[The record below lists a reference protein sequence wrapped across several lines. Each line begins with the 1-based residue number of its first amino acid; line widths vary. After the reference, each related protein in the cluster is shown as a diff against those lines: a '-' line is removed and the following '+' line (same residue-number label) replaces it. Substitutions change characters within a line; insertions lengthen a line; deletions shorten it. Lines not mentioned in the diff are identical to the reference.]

1 MEVGCSFLRTMANKL
16 VSKKSDLEH
25 ILSTINQEFG
35 NGSIMRLGDAS
46 HMNVKTFS
54 SGSTELDV
62 ALGGGY
68 PRGRIIEIYGPESS
82 GKTTLALQA
91 IAQMQKLGGIAAFVD
106 MEHALDP
113 LYAAAIGV
121 DIDQMLV
128 SQPHSGEMAMELV
141 EQLVRSKS
149 VDLIV
154 VDSVAA
160 LVTEAELQADM
171 GDFPTTSIAWLMSKA
186 LRRLMNCLHSQC
198 TVIFLNQ
205 LRFKIGVVYGNPETT
220 TGGNALKYYASM
232 RLDTRRIQT
241 LKRGSEEYGIR
252 VKVKVAKNKIAPPFR
267 AAEVDMIFG
276 KGIFNVNALNEL
288 AATNGQVDSDLLLCR

>member
-1 MEVGCSFLRTMANKL
+1 MANKL

>member
-1 MEVGCSFLRTMANKL
+1 MANKL

-25 ILSTINQEFG
+25 TLSTINREFG

-54 SGSTELDV
+54 SGATELDL

-68 PRGRIIEIYGPESS
+68 PRGRIIEIYGSESS

-121 DIDQMLV
+121 ASDQMLV
-128 SQPHSGEMAMELV
+128 SQPDSGEMAMELV

-220 TGGNALKYYASM
+220 TGGHALKYYASM

-241 LKRGSEEYGIR
+241 LKRGNEEYGIR

-276 KGIFNVNALNEL
+276 KGIFNGNVLNGF
-288 AATNGQVDSDLLLCR
+288 AVASGQLGSNIPAS

>member
-1 MEVGCSFLRTMANKL
+1 MANKL

-25 ILSTINQEFG
+25 TLSTINREFG

-54 SGSTELDV
+54 SGSAELDV

-68 PRGRIIEIYGPESS
+68 PRGRILEIYGPESS

-113 LYAAAIGV
+113 HYASAIGA

-128 SQPHSGEMAMELV
+128 SQPNSGEMAMELV

-154 VDSVAA
+154 IDSVAA
-160 LVTEAELQADM
+160 LVTEAELQADI

-241 LKRGSEEYGIR
+241 LKRGNEEYGIR

>member
-1 MEVGCSFLRTMANKL
+1 MANKL
-16 VSKKSDLEH
+16 AAKKSDLERT
-25 ILSTINQEFG
+25 LAAINRELG
-35 NGSIMRLGDAS
+35 DGSIMRLRDAS
-46 HMNVKTFS
+46 HMKVETFS
-54 SGSTELDV
+54 SGSTELDL

-91 IAQMQKLGGIAAFVD
+91 IAQMQKLGGTAAFVD

-113 LYAAAIGV
+113 LYASAIGV
-121 DIDQMLV
+121 DIEQVLV
-128 SQPHSGEMAMELV
+128 SQPNSGEMAMELV

-171 GDFPTTSIAWLMSKA
+171 GDFQTTSIAWLMSKA

-198 TVIFLNQ
+198 TLIFLNQ
-205 LRFKIGVVYGNPETT
+205 LRLKIGVVYGNPETT
-220 TGGNALKYYASM
+220 TGGHALKYYASL

-241 LKRGSEEYGIR
+241 LKRGMEEYGIR
-252 VKVKVAKNKIAPPFR
+252 VKVKIAKNKIAPPFR
-267 AAEVDMIFG
+267 VAEVDMIFG
-276 KGIFNVNALNEL
+276 KGIFNGNARNEPVK
-288 AATNGQVDSDLLLCR
+288 ANGKVDSNLLLCP

>member
-1 MEVGCSFLRTMANKL
+1 MANKL

-25 ILSTINQEFG
+25 TLSTINREFG

-54 SGSTELDV
+54 SGSTELDL

-91 IAQMQKLGGIAAFVD
+91 IAQMQKLGGITAFID

-121 DIDQMLV
+121 ASDQMLV
-128 SQPHSGEMAMELV
+128 SQPDSGEMAMALV

-220 TGGNALKYYASM
+220 TGGHALKYYASM

-241 LKRGSEEYGIR
+241 LKRGNEEYGIR

-267 AAEVDMIFG
+267 AAEVD
-276 KGIFNVNALNEL
+276 LTYSL
-288 AATNGQVDSDLLLCR
+288 P

>member
-1 MEVGCSFLRTMANKL
+1 
-16 VSKKSDLEH
+16 
-25 ILSTINQEFG
+25 
-35 NGSIMRLGDAS
+35 
-46 HMNVKTFS
+46 
-54 SGSTELDV
+54 
-62 ALGGGY
+62 LGGGY

-128 SQPHSGEMAMELV
+128 SQPDSGEMAMELV

-232 RLDTRRIQT
+232 RLDTCRIQT
-241 LKRGSEEYGIR
+241 LKRGNEEYGIR

-267 AAEVDMIFG
+267 VAEVDIVFG
-276 KGIFNVNALNEL
+276 KGIFNVDALNEL